1 MMLAI
6 GLIVCVLAVV
16 LPCLACAFLVSP
28 LACLIL
34 AAVLALT
41 PAACAWWF
49 YFIDR
54 RHAARAGAL
63 RVLDKGPQ

>member
-6 GLIVCVLAVV
+6 VLVAAVLV
-16 LPCLACAFLVSP
+16 VAVPCLAAAFLVSP

-41 PAACAWWF
+41 PGTCAWWF

-54 RHAARAGAL
+54 KHAARGDAL